1 MRISDITDKLKEK
14 DIEIIKIKNLGDL
27 LNTVLTNTPF
37 SVEWVTESNNLL
49 QIGLAHFELDSDGEE
64 DIYVEENW
72 RTMSLEEFNQYLEIF
87 GKKIE
92 LKVPTLIK
100 IFSLGQIMENSKV
113 LSIRKM
119 PDYILLDLENGERVV
134 IGRKIFD
141 KTEYEVED
149 CGTTFRVEDYVVSKS
164 LKGILYEEV

>member
-14 DIEIIKIKNLGDL
+14 DIEIIKIKNLEDL
-27 LNTVLTNTPF
+27 LNTTLTNTPF
-37 SVEWVTESNNLL
+37 SVEWVNKSSNLL

-72 RTMSLEEFNQYLEIF
+72 KTMNLEELNQILSIFN
-87 GKKIE
+87 KKIE
-92 LKVPTLIK
+92 IKTPILIK

>member
-14 DIEIIKIKNLGDL
+14 DIEIIKIKNLEDL
-27 LNTVLTNTPF
+27 LNTTLTNTPF
-37 SVEWVTESNNLL
+37 SVEWVNKSSNLL
-49 QIGLAHFELDSDGEE
+49 QIGLAYFELDSDGEE

-72 RTMSLEEFNQYLEIF
+72 RTMNLEEFNQILSIF
-87 GKKIE
+87 NKKIE
-92 LKVPTLIK
+92 IKTPILIK

>member
-14 DIEIIKIKNLGDL
+14 DIEIIKIKNLEDL
-27 LNTVLTNTPF
+27 LNTTLTNTPF
-37 SVEWVTESNNLL
+37 SVEWVNKSSNLL

-72 RTMSLEEFNQYLEIF
+72 KTVNLEEFNQILSIF
-87 GKKIE
+87 NKKIE
-92 LKVPTLIK
+92 IKTPTLIK

-141 KTEYEVED
+141 KSEYEVED

>member
-14 DIEIIKIKNLGDL
+14 DIEIIKIKNLEDL
-27 LNTVLTNTPF
+27 LNTTLTNTPF
-37 SVEWVTESNNLL
+37 SVEWVDEANNLL
-49 QIGLAHFELDSDGEE
+49 QIGLAYFELDSDGEE

-72 RTMSLEEFNQYLEIF
+72 RTMNLEELNQILSIFN
-87 GKKIE
+87 KKIE
-92 LKVPTLIK
+92 IKAPTLIK
-100 IFSLGQIMENSKV
+100 IFTLGQIMENSKV

-134 IGRKIFD
+134 IDRKIFD

>member
-37 SVEWVTESNNLL
+37 SVEWVDEANNLL
-49 QIGLAHFELDSDGEE
+49 QIGLAYFELDSNEEE
-64 DIYVEENW
+64 DIYVDENW
-72 RTMSLEEFNQYLEIF
+72 KTMNFEEFNQYLEIF

-92 LKVPTLIK
+92 LKAPTLIK
-100 IFSLGQIMENSKV
+100 IFTLGQIMENSKV

>member
-14 DIEIIKIKNLGDL
+14 DIEIIKIKNLEDL

-37 SVEWVTESNNLL
+37 SVEWVNKSSNLL

-72 RTMSLEEFNQYLEIF
+72 QTMNLEELNQILSIFN
-87 GKKIE
+87 KKIE
-92 LKVPTLIK
+92 ITIPTLIK
-100 IFSLGQIMENSKV
+100 IFTLGQIMENPKV

-119 PDYILLDLENGERVV
+119 PDYVLLDLENGERVV